1 MRLDVV
7 LNSIHEATQETLDVL
22 VKMQKYFDTGDFCKL
37 YPKERK
43 KYIDSVRRENYFY
56 KKKDGN
62 YYAVLII
69 LKSNIYD
76 EDKDNILKIVKDLEI
91 VKDNKA
97 TAQRNGIIIKILIK
111 DKLNIDKEQNRANS

>member
-37 YPKERK
+37 YPTERK
-43 KYIDSVRRENYFY
+43 KYIDHIRRENYFY
-56 KKKDGN
+56 KNKDGN
-62 YYAVLII
+62 YYALLII

-91 VKDNKA
+91 IKDNKVK
-97 TAQRNGIIIKILIK
+97 TSRNGIIIKLLIK
-111 DKLNIDKEQNRANS
+111 DKINIDKEKDNANS